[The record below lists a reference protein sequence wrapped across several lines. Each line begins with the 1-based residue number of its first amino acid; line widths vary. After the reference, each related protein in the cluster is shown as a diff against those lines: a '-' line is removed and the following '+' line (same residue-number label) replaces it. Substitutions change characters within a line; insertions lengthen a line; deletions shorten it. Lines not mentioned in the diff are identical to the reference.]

1 MSAKDTARRIKDQM
15 IEDNLKRAFTS
26 KANEAVPDELLA
38 LLDKLKAQ
46 DDSNGPS

>member
-1 MSAKDTARRIKDQM
+1 MSAKETARQIKDQL
-15 IEDNLKRAFTS
+15 IEENLKRAFSS

-46 DDSNGPS
+46 DESNGPA